1 MCKVY
6 LIHMLLY
13 NCPVSYEGVRT
24 LGLSAGSTLP
34 LRLPSAQEVKG
45 ITGGGRRQQ
54 GAWVAVFPGLCP
66 LRMHHS
72 LPKATAFRGAVTPLP
87 QRACMYF

>member
-1 MCKVY
+1 MYKVY

-34 LRLPSAQEVKG
+34 QRLPSAQEVKG
-45 ITGGGRRQQ
+45 STGGGRRQQ
-54 GAWVAVFPGLCP
+54 GARVAVEF
-66 LRMHHS
+66 
-72 LPKATAFRGAVTPLP
+72 LPWPLP
-87 QRACMYF
+87 TSYAPLTPKGHSF